1 MTRVRRAHHDLMQ
14 MERDLFLLTP
24 RHKRLAVSLP
34 AGRIAELLRSAQEM
48 RTLLPNTKPLPEIA
62 FDLEGM
68 GITVHPLSLLPDPL
82 QEVLEMVG
90 RARFACQALGMEMGG
105 RLLVSVGLA
114 WLEVQVWRGE
124 SLEVLVH
131 ELEEVESEGHPDA
144 LHREG

>member
-1 MTRVRRAHHDLMQ
+1 

-24 RHKRLAVSLP
+24 RHKSLAVSLP

-68 GITVHPLSLLPDPL
+68 GIVVHPLSLLPDAL
-82 QEVLEMVG
+82 QEVLEMAG
-90 RARFACQALGMEMGG
+90 RARFACQALGMEIGG

-131 ELEEVESEGHPDA
+131 ELEEVEDEGHPDA
-144 LHREG
+144 LHRKD

>member
-1 MTRVRRAHHDLMQ
+1 MMQ
-14 MERDLFLLTP
+14 MERDLFLRDLFLLTP

-68 GITVHPLSLLPDPL
+68 GMMLHPLSLLPDAL
-82 QEVLEMVG
+82 QEVLEMAC

-144 LHREG
+144 LHRDH

>member
-1 MTRVRRAHHDLMQ
+1 

-24 RHKRLAVSLP
+24 RHKSLAVSLP

-68 GITVHPLSLLPDPL
+68 GIVVHPLSLLPDAL
-82 QEVLEMVG
+82 QEVLEMAG
-90 RARFACQALGMEMGG
+90 RARFACQALGMEIGG

-131 ELEEVESEGHPDA
+131 ELEEVEDEGHPDA
-144 LHREG
+144 LHRDH

>member
-1 MTRVRRAHHDLMQ
+1 MQ

-24 RHKRLAVSLP
+24 RHKSLAVSLP
-34 AGRIAELLRSAQEM
+34 SGMIDGLLRSAQEM
-48 RTLLPNTKPLPEIA
+48 RTLLPDTKPLPEIA

-68 GITVHPLSLLPDPL
+68 GMMLHPLSLLPDAL
-82 QEVLEMVG
+82 QEVLEMAC

-105 RLLVSVGLA
+105 RLLVSVGL
-114 WLEVQVWRGE
+114 VWRGE

-144 LHREG
+144 LHRDH

>member
-1 MTRVRRAHHDLMQ
+1 MRRAHQNTMQ
-14 MERDLFLLTP
+14 MDRDLFLLTP
-24 RHKRLAVSLP
+24 RHKSLAVSLP

-48 RTLLPNTKPLPEIA
+48 RSRLPDTRPLPEIA

-68 GITVHPLSLLPDPL
+68 GMMLHPLSLLPDAI
-82 QEVLEMVG
+82 QEVLEMTG
-90 RARFACQALGMEMGG
+90 RARFSCQALGMEMGG

-124 SLEVLVH
+124 SLEVLCH
-131 ELEEVESEGHPDA
+131 ELEEDTDDEGRPDA

>member
-1 MTRVRRAHHDLMQ
+1 MLALDDL
-14 MERDLFLLTP
+14 ERDLFLLTP

-48 RTLLPNTKPLPEIA
+48 RALLPDTKPLPEIA

-68 GITVHPLSLLPDPL
+68 GMMLHPLSLLPDAL
-82 QEVLEMVG
+82 QEVLEMAC

-131 ELEEVESEGHPDA
+131 ELEEVEDEGHPDV
-144 LHREG
+144 LYRKD

>member
-1 MTRVRRAHHDLMQ
+1 MQ
-14 MERDLFLLTP
+14 MDRDLFLLTP

-48 RTLLPNTKPLPEIA
+48 RTLLPDAKPPPEIA

-68 GITVHPLSLLPDPL
+68 GMMLHPLSLLPDAL
-82 QEVLEMVG
+82 QEVLEMAC

-114 WLEVQVWRGE
+114 WLEVQVWRGG

-131 ELEEVESEGHPDA
+131 ELEEVEREGHPDA
-144 LHREG
+144 LHRDH

>member
-1 MTRVRRAHHDLMQ
+1 
-14 MERDLFLLTP
+14 
-24 RHKRLAVSLP
+24 
-34 AGRIAELLRSAQEM
+34 
-48 RTLLPNTKPLPEIA
+48 
-62 FDLEGM
+62 
-68 GITVHPLSLLPDPL
+68 
-82 QEVLEMVG
+82 
-90 RARFACQALGMEMGG
+90 MGG

>member
-1 MTRVRRAHHDLMQ
+1 

-34 AGRIAELLRSAQEM
+34 AGRIAELLRSAHEM
-48 RTLLPNTKPLPEIA
+48 RTLLPDTKPLPEIA
-62 FDLEGM
+62 FDLEAT
-68 GITVHPLSLLPDPL
+68 GIMVHPLSLLPDAL
-82 QEVLEMVG
+82 QEVLEMAG

-131 ELEEVESEGHPDA
+131 ELEEVEDEGHPDV
-144 LHREG
+144 LYRKD

>member
-1 MTRVRRAHHDLMQ
+1 MERDLL
-14 MERDLFLLTP
+14 ERDLFLLTP
-24 RHKRLAVSLP
+24 RHKRLVVSLP
-34 AGRIAELLRSAQEM
+34 AGRIAELLRSAHEM
-48 RTLLPNTKPLPEIA
+48 RTLLPDTKPLPEIA
-62 FDLEGM
+62 FDLEAT
-68 GITVHPLSLLPDPL
+68 GIMVHPLSLLPDAL
-82 QEVLEMVG
+82 QEVLEMAG

-144 LHREG
+144 LHRDH